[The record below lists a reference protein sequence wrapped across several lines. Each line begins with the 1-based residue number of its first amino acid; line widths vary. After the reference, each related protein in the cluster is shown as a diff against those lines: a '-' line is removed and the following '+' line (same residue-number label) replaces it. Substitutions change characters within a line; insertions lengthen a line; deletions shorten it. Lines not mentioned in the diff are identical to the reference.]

1 MSDWVDMSQA
11 QTSRPKVRLPSLGR
25 ASRQLSAYVRLG
37 KLNIWQIYVTVV
49 IAWTLLP
56 PALAFS
62 PRAILTTL
70 LFLVC
75 VVGVVSAGLALD
87 DVVGYR
93 IGMDKVTYG
102 STEEMLRS
110 SNMKPLLSGELTA
123 HQGVRYGLVAGAV
136 GTLCGVGAILL
147 SWHASSPWAL
157 VVLFLTLQ
165 YSYGLGFSFRI
176 FAGSELVLL
185 IGFSTAV
192 ALPYALVTGTIT
204 GQVVVEAVLVAIWM
218 LQVGIFSNSADAPH
232 DRHYGRTSI
241 AASVGEKTNRTVIVV
256 VFITGWALVGVGI
269 AARWLTPWLVLL
281 LVPAVV
287 LHILQLRAG
296 VGRRS
301 WLVAR
306 KLGFRAYEL
315 GCLALIVTNVAVWVR

>member
-1 MSDWVDMSQA
+1 MSQA
-11 QTSRPKVRLPSLGR
+11 DSSSHRTTKLPLLGR
-25 ASRQLSAYVRLG
+25 TGRQVSAYIRLG

-56 PALAFS
+56 RAVAFS
-62 PRAILTTL
+62 PHAILTTL

-123 HQGVRYGLVAGAV
+123 DQGVRYGMVAGAV
-136 GTLCGVGAILL
+136 GTLAGVGAILL

-157 VVLFLTLQ
+157 VVFFIVVFLTLQ
-165 YSYGLGFSFRI
+165 YSYGLGFSFRF

-185 IGFSTAV
+185 IGFITAV
-192 ALPYALVTGTIT
+192 ALPYALVTATLT
-204 GQVVVEAVLVAIWM
+204 GQVILEALLVAVWM

-241 AASVGEKTNRTVIVV
+241 AASVGEQTNRRVIIA
-256 VFITGWALVGVGI
+256 VFITGWALVGIGI

-281 LVPAVV
+281 LVPAVT
-287 LHILQLRAG
+287 LHVLQLRAG
-296 VGRRS
+296 VGRQN

-315 GCLALIVTNVAVWVR
+315 GCLALILTNVAAWLR